1 MTKKESEVL
10 KSAYEDVFDQNDN
23 VKVCGRIF
31 CQRLM
36 YILSKY
42 TKKDLGN
49 FSTGVMNIETVKSE
63 YHRLVGWLSLFIKS
77 CLFVFKCDFLL
88 AYNLIKNSQF
98 LYYDSV

>member
-1 MTKKESEVL
+1 MTKKELEVL

-23 VKVCGRIF
+23 VMVCGRIF

-36 YILSKY
+36 YILSKH

-63 YHRLVGWLSLFIKS
+63 YHRLVGWLRLFIKS
-77 CLFVFKCDFLL
+77 CLFVFKCDFFISIQLD
-88 AYNLIKNSQF
+88 KK
-98 LYYDSV
+98 

>member
-42 TKKDLGN
+42 TKKNLGN

-63 YHRLVGWLSLFIKS
+63 YHRLVG
-77 CLFVFKCDFLL
+77 
-88 AYNLIKNSQF
+88 
-98 LYYDSV
+98 